1 MGRIGRRWEKVMSTH
16 WYVLRSQPHKENALY
31 QQLLTRD
38 HEAFFP
44 ALHVKP
50 VNPRSAKIRPY
61 FPGYLFVHADLEEL
75 GYFAFD
81 RIPFAIGLVR
91 FGETAPPVPD
101 ALVNAIQQRLEK
113 LNMSGIDME
122 KKFKAGSQIRIQGG
136 PFKGYDGIFD
146 THLPGR
152 ERVRILL
159 QLLDDHKVPLE
170 LPPDQI
176 ILIES
181 EPETD

>member
-1 MGRIGRRWEKVMSTH
+1 MSKN
-16 WYVLRSQPHKENALY
+16 WYVIRSQPNKENALY
-31 QQLLTRD
+31 QQLISREYETYYPSLR
-38 HEAFFP
+38 
-44 ALHVKP
+44 VKP

-61 FPGYLFVHADLEEL
+61 FPSYLFVRADLTEV
-75 GYFAFD
+75 GQFAFD

-91 FGETAPPVPD
+91 FGRNTPALPD
-101 ALVNAIQQRLEK
+101 TLVSAIQERLDK
-113 LNMSGIDME
+113 LNSTGIDQ
-122 KKFKAGSQIRIQGG
+122 KKQFQEGSQIRIQEG

-146 THLPGR
+146 AHLPGR

-176 ILIES
+176 KLIK
-181 EPETD
+181 TDQENSD